1 MILLSMALF
10 GIVTPTVL
18 IKMYNHDK
26 IRSIFKNR
34 SNNCIEKI
42 PQELLLVCSLN
53 ILFILILHASA
64 LFQYIFPLFGKM
76 IIHREAVLCVSS
88 AVFILAILTYGFWK
102 KSFWAFWGLI
112 LYYGLALIS
121 VIMTFNKY
129 SLTEVISLLNLP
141 AYEQSNMISV
151 FSILLN
157 FNLTALFGSLLVI
170 TVLITIYS
178 RKYFHYTLK

>member
-1 MILLSMALF
+1 
-10 GIVTPTVL
+10 
-18 IKMYNHDK
+18 
-26 IRSIFKNR
+26 
-34 SNNCIEKI
+34 
-42 PQELLLVCSLN
+42 
-53 ILFILILHASA
+53 
-64 LFQYIFPLFGKM
+64 
-76 IIHREAVLCVSS
+76 
-88 AVFILAILTYGFWK
+88 
-102 KSFWAFWGLI
+102 

-170 TVLITIYS
+170 YS
-178 RKYFHYTLK
+178 LNYYLFQEILPLYVEIIKINKVTNFS